1 MAGTMAEKRVI
12 KRHRKRLQVKF
23 GIGTPTRL
31 GFTEDFSNGGVF
43 IKTTFIH
50 PPQTVLRVELQTP
63 MGEIVE
69 AEAMVRWAKRVPPAL
84 LRTVKGGM
92 GVRFLR
98 FNAGEEAYRL
108 LCQSH
113 NDG

>member
-1 MAGTMAEKRVI
+1 MAEKRVI
-12 KRHRKRLQVKF
+12 KRHRKRLQIKF
-23 GIGTPTRL
+23 GVDIPTRI
-31 GFTEDFSNGGVF
+31 GFTEDFSDGGVF

-50 PPQTVLRVELQTP
+50 PPKTILQVELLTP
-63 MGEIVE
+63 RGEIVE

-92 GVRFLR
+92 GLHFLR
-98 FNAGEEAYRL
+98 FTSGEEAYRL
-108 LCQSH
+108 LCQAH